1 MFKRTANFMVS
12 GAVPLALFAA
22 PAFALSTVRD
32 DTPRKIS
39 GAGLVLIV
47 SLQQRNG

>member
-1 MFKRTANFMVS
+1 MTVRPLFLAIGMLL
-12 GAVPLALFAA
+12 AV
-22 PAFALSTVRD
+22 PAFALSPVRD

-39 GAGLVLIV
+39 GAGLVLVV